1 MTVAAQNLLNYYYYC
16 FRFNRRAGVS
26 IGIPQ
31 GSALGPS
38 LSELIILYR
47 LEKEGEIKAGIP
59 LGSIL
64 GPLFCFSGRVKNEMI
79 NMGVPQGPVLGPLL
93 SRLKLVMLQG
103 PI

>member
-1 MTVAAQNLLNYYYYC
+1 MISIGVPQGSVLGPLPSKNRHKLFCNPV
-16 FRFNRRAGVS
+16 FRRAGVS

-64 GPLFCFSGRVKNEMI
+64 GPLFCFSGRVK
-79 NMGVPQGPVLGPLL
+79 
-93 SRLKLVMLQG
+93 K
-103 PI
+103 